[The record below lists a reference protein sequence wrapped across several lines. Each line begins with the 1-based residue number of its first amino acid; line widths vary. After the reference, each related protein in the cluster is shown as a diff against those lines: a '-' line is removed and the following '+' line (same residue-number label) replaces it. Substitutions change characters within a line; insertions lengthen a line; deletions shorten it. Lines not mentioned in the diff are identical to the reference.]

1 MEHSPITAVPYD
13 KPSALSPAKCLRL
26 KEDIDLIS
34 NLASHS
40 LKSPLNSIL
49 TYCSDPAALLSPM
62 EETERLAII
71 RYETLRMRE
80 MVAALFDYLSIEIG
94 SDKPS
99 RPVNCNEVLEMVL
112 GNLRSEII
120 RTHAT
125 INHSPLPVVI
135 GREKYIASLFTHLI
149 HNALIFASGHPPA
162 ITINATREGKMW
174 KLSVQDNGIGIS
186 EEFHD
191 IIFIL
196 FQRLHTVDKYPGLG
210 VGLAMCKKI
219 VECAG
224 GRITVASEPGKGS
237 TFFFTL
243 PAAMGLL

>member
-1 MEHSPITAVPYD
+1 MEHSPITAVPYE
-13 KPSALSPAKCLRL
+13 KPSALNPAKCRRL

-49 TYCSDPAALLSPM
+49 TYCDDPSAPLTTTEESD
-62 EETERLAII
+62 RLAII
-71 RYETLRMRE
+71 RHETLRMRE

-120 RTHAT
+120 ETQAI
-125 INHSPLPVVI
+125 INHSLLPVVI

-149 HNALIFASGHPPA
+149 HNALIFASDRPPV
-162 ITINATREGKMW
+162 ITINATRQGKMW
-174 KLSVQDNGIGIS
+174 RLSIQDNGIGIA

-224 GRITVASEPGKGS
+224 GEITVASTPGKGS

-243 PAAMGLL
+243 PAAMGPL